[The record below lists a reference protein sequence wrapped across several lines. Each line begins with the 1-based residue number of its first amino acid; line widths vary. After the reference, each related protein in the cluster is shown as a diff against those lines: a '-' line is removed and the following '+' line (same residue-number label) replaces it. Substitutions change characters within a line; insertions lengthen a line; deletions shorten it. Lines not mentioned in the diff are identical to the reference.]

1 MVLNAYGVRR
11 LPKPYNHRTLIEQD
25 DDYAFI
31 QGDPSDT
38 TDCTWFVL
46 SLTADERRKFSSA
59 LLAGLDQLYP
69 DEFINLYEKFWLQP
83 SEFPNAIADNSC
95 MDLCTLILDCI
106 NTDADIQQAIANYS
120 IGSNVPPDAPLDTGI
135 SGTDVLE
142 DANIVTCNND
152 NLFGA
157 TTGLVD
163 LMNDIIEDLIE
174 VLSNNSSLIGRVGD
188 AIEGIPLIG
197 ELPLDDILQLVE
209 NFVDDLEQL
218 YQANYTVA
226 VRDQYRCDLFCIAQG
241 DCTITF
247 EQIYDYF
254 EGEFGSTVPT
264 NDVTEFVAWFATNS
278 PANALIVPAWHLFIA
293 GIMRFGGMVLDID
306 SGRLIT
312 MVSALYNDPDG
323 DWLTLCNCAQPPD
336 IDTDLTTGL
345 NGWYIYDDPAYVP
358 RGNWQNTIGVV
369 DQWTEDRW
377 RTSIGYDFGQVETI
391 DRIEVD
397 LDFEQAG
404 NTNVINWYEG
414 IHSTPTYGYDP
425 LIEAKNITQDG
436 LITMVTTT
444 QATTD
449 KVAFQVANGT
459 SGLIGVHG
467 KGIIKAVRIWF
478 V

>member
-31 QGDPSDT
+31 QGDPSNT

-69 DEFINLYEKFWLQP
+69 DDFINLYEKFWLQP

-106 NTDADIQQAIANYS
+106 NTDTDIQQAIANYS
-120 IGSNVPPDAPLDTGI
+120 IGSNVPLDAPLDTGI

-142 DANIVTCNND
+142 GAGIVTCNND

-163 LMNDIIEDLIE
+163 LMNEIAEDLIE
-174 VLSNNSSLIGRVGD
+174 VLSNNSSVIGRVGD
-188 AIEGIPLIG
+188 AIEGIPILG
-197 ELPLDDILQLVE
+197 ELPVDDILQLVE

-241 DCTITF
+241 DCEITF

-264 NDVTEFVAWFATNS
+264 TSVEDFILWFATNS

-312 MVSALYNDPDG
+312 MVSALYNDPDA
-323 DWLTLCNCAQPPD
+323 DWNVLCNCG
-336 IDTDLTTGL
+336 TTADFVFDFETG
-345 NGWYIYDDPAYVP
+345 NQSWIIFDKPTEPP
-358 RGNWQNTIGVV
+358 RGIYTVSTGFEESWS
-369 DQWTEDRW
+369 EERY
-377 RTSIGYDFGQVETI
+377 RCAPMYDFGSIQNI
-391 DRIEVD
+391 DRVD
-397 LDFEQAG
+397 VDVYWELAG
-404 NTNVINWYEG
+404 NTNVINLQKDWVQGVDVGSLVESVTVTG
-414 IHSTPTYGYDP
+414 NGDQTFSFQ
-425 LIEAKNITQDG
+425 TQFSSDKIDLNCAVG
-436 LITMVTTT
+436 TQNQVGVT
-444 QATTD
+444 
-449 KVAFQVANGT
+449 GE
-459 SGLIGVHG
+459 I
-467 KGIIKAVRIWF
+467 IIKEVRVWLQ
-478 V
+478 